1 MKPAKAVFAAIS
13 MTCLYVVALVWVDSR
28 NAVISQLPR
37 VAAALPLLMLLSFI
51 TYAVRYA
58 RWHWLLRRASYPT
71 PVGLGFL
78 AYLAGF
84 AFTATPGKV
93 GELVRIRYFQP
104 MGVHPAPVLAAF
116 VFERAFDLIAITL
129 IASLAIQDVRLFL
142 LLLAFVGC
150 VLAAVAAM
158 ALRPQHLGWLVI
170 ALHRRGLHRLAR
182 VTKTLRDGLSGCRIW
197 LTPLDVFLSLGL
209 GLLAWG
215 LAALAFVWLL
225 LQLGIHMP
233 LGTALSIYPTA
244 MLAGA
249 ASMLPAGIGTTEVT
263 IVALLSLNSVPL
275 GIAALAAIGIRFASL
290 WFAVVCGFTAVGI
303 LEYRKR
309 VGRP

>member
-1 MKPAKAVFAAIS
+1 MKPAKAILAAVS
-13 MTCLYVVALVWVDSR
+13 LTCLYVLVLVWADSR
-28 NAVISQLPR
+28 NAVFSQLPR
-37 VAAALPLLMLLSFI
+37 VAAALPALMLLSFI
-51 TYAVRYA
+51 SYAIRYA
-58 RWHWLLRRASYPT
+58 RWHWLLRRASSPA

-78 AYLAGF
+78 AYLSGF

-104 MGVHPAPVLAAF
+104 LGVHPARVLAAF

-129 IASLAIQDVRLFL
+129 IAALAIQDRRLFL
-142 LLLAFVGC
+142 LLLAFVSC

-158 ALRPQHLGWLVI
+158 ALRPQLLGRLVI
-170 ALHRRGLHRLAR
+170 VLRRRGFHRVVRL
-182 VTKTLRDGLSGCRIW
+182 TKTLRDGLSGCRVW
-197 LTPLDVFLSLGL
+197 LTPLDVFLALGY

-215 LAALAFVWLL
+215 LAALAFVGLL
-225 LQLGIHMP
+225 LQLGIHLP

-263 IVALLSLNSVPL
+263 IVALLSLNSVPV
-275 GIAALAAIGIRFASL
+275 GIATLAAVGIRFASL
-290 WFAVVCGFTAVGI
+290 WFAVACGFAALGM

-309 VGRP
+309 SDRI